1 MDIHTRKGLRGKA
14 ADALAANSGDPRY
27 TLLVYAAVLA
37 FSGLFLALLT
47 TLLDLRIANT
57 GGLQM
62 LSQQATLS
70 TIRTAAPVI
79 LILALLGL
87 ELGRLTV
94 ALRLIRRQAVEP
106 RNLLMGFSRFGA
118 MLRVLTLGYIIFRLV
133 YRLCVFPATLIY
145 LLSPLSGDF
154 LQQLLPFIM
163 ENPTVDGLLNNPEYL
178 ELLNTFSAEVVPFT
192 IALAAIAMV
201 PISYPFRMAPYCLL
215 DNRQPGAIASLLASK
230 RMTKGRRGA
239 LFLLDLSFWW
249 FYLGLAICGCVAFG
263 QPIAQALGISL
274 PWEAAIANLVFNA
287 IGIVLAGLLIC
298 FKLNKIQTA
307 YAAYYE
313 AIRPR
318 TEPTQGGVVL
328 GNIFDLAKGYKDK

>member
-14 ADALAANSGDPRY
+14 ADAVAANTGDPRY

-57 GGLQM
+57 GGLQY
-62 LSQQATLS
+62 LGQQATLS

-87 ELGRLTV
+87 ELGRMTV

-118 MLRVLTLGYIIFRLV
+118 MLRVLTLGYIVFRLV

-145 LLSPLSGDF
+145 LLSPMAGDF
-154 LQQLLPFIM
+154 LQQLIPYVM
-163 ENPTVDGLLNNPEYL
+163 ENPTVEGLLNNPEYL
-178 ELLNTFSAEVVPFT
+178 EMLNTFSAEVVPFT
-192 IALAAIAMV
+192 IALAAIAML

-215 DNRQPGAIASLLASK
+215 DNRYAGALASLGSSR
-230 RMTKGRRGA
+230 RMTKGHRGA

-249 FYLGLAICGCVAFG
+249 FYLGLALCVGVMNG

-287 IGIVLAGLLIC
+287 IGIALAGLLIY
-298 FKLNKIQTA
+298 FNLNKIQTS

-313 AIRPR
+313 AIRPQP
-318 TEPTQGGVVL
+318 EPTQGGVVL